1 MQPRHFLYWLPS
13 KDIVS
18 PQVKEYLRALSPC
31 GALVSLRQVFNF
43 SLQPFAFGGHIK
55 QALRGARFRLPGKA
69 YNILFRSIC
78 QAPGYKKLFR
88 LVLSCASS
96 RRLCCPRSLRR
107 SPPLCPIWARCRP
120 AAAPRR
126 GIDRGAGKGKGRSD
140 RAGQTVRRCGCRCS
154 SWTRCRRSGR
164 GRCASSSAAG
174 RANKE
179 RRPAPLI
186 GAARL

>member
-55 QALRGARFRLPGKA
+55 QALRGARSRLPGKA
-69 YNILFRSIC
+69 YIILFRSIC
-78 QAPGYKKLFR
+78 QAPGSKKLFR

-96 RRLCCPRSLRR
+96 RRLYCPRPCADRR
-107 SPPLCPIWARCRP
+107 PCARFGH
-120 AAAPRR
+120 AAAPQPGPGMGKAGLIGPGRR
-126 GIDRGAGKGKGRSD
+126 CAAAVAGAGQAAAD
-140 RAGQTVRRCGCRCS
+140 RAG
-154 SWTRCRRSGR
+154 
-164 GRCASSSAAG
+164 AAA
-174 RANKE
+174 R
-179 RRPAPLI
+179 LI
-186 GAARL
+186 GAAARLPAPQAGADRAGRR